1 MGQKVHPRGL
11 RTGILYGW
19 ESKWFSVKDAARY
32 VGEDL
37 KVRAFIKSKLLSAG
51 ISKVEVERAGEKVKV
66 NIFAAKPG
74 LVIGKKGKDI
84 ENLKKELCNLVG
96 RPKDKVAL
104 NIVESRKS
112 EMDAQLLAE
121 SIAFQLE
128 RRVNFR
134 RAMKDAVSKAVR
146 SGAEGVKV
154 SVGGRLNGADI
165 ARTESQKEGRIPLHT
180 LRADI
185 EYGTAEAKTT
195 YGIIG
200 IKTWVFKGERFSQK
214 EQGGAEAL
222 QL

>member
-1 MGQKVHPRGL
+1 MGQKTHPRGL

-19 ESKWFSVKDAARY
+19 ESKWFSTRDAARHI
-32 VGEDL
+32 GEDL
-37 KVRAFIKSKLLSAG
+37 RVRAFVKSKLVSAG
-51 ISKVEVERAGEKVKV
+51 ISRVEVERAGERVKV

-84 ENLKKELCNLVG
+84 EHLKKELCELVK
-96 RPKDKVAL
+96 RSKEKVAL

-121 SIAFQLE
+121 GIAFSLE

-134 RAMKDAVSKAVR
+134 RAMKDAVGKAMR

-154 SVGGRLNGADI
+154 VVGGRLNGADI
-165 ARTESQKEGRIPLHT
+165 ARSESQKEGRIPLHT

-200 IKTWVFKGERFSQK
+200 VKTWVFKGERFSQR
-214 EQGGAEAL
+214 EQGGIEAL

>member
-1 MGQKVHPRGL
+1 
-11 RTGILYGW
+11 
-19 ESKWFSVKDAARY
+19 
-32 VGEDL
+32 
-37 KVRAFIKSKLLSAG
+37 VRAFVKSKLVSAG
-51 ISKVEVERAGEKVKV
+51 ISRVEIERAGERVKV

-84 ENLKKELCNLVG
+84 EHLKKELCDLV
-96 RPKDKVAL
+96 RRSRDKVAL
-104 NIVESRKS
+104 NIVESRKA

-121 SIAFQLE
+121 GIAFSLE

-134 RAMKDAVSKAVR
+134 RAMKDAVGKAMR

-154 SVGGRLNGADI
+154 VVGGRLNGADI
-165 ARTESQKEGRIPLHT
+165 ARSESQKEGRIPLHT

-200 IKTWVFKGERFSQK
+200 VKTWVFKGERFSQR
-214 EQGGAEAL
+214 EQGGIEAL

>member
-1 MGQKVHPRGL
+1 MGQKTHPRGF
-11 RTGILYGW
+11 RTGVIYGW
-19 ESKWFSVKDAARY
+19 ESKWFTTKDAARHL
-32 VGEDL
+32 GEDF
-37 KVRAFIKSKLLSAG
+37 KVRSFVKAKLVSAG
-51 ISKVEVERAGEKVKV
+51 ISRVEIERAGERVKV

-84 ENLKKELCNLVG
+84 EHLKRDICNLVRRG
-96 RPKDKVAL
+96 KDKVAV
-104 NIVESRKS
+104 NIVESRKA

-121 SIAFQLE
+121 GIAFSLE

-134 RAMKDAVSKAVR
+134 RAMKDAVGKAMR

-154 SVGGRLNGADI
+154 CVGGRLNGADI

-200 IKTWVFKGERFSQK
+200 VKTWVFKGERFSQRD
-214 EQGGAEAL
+214 QGGIEAM

>member
-1 MGQKVHPRGL
+1 MGQKTHPRGF
-11 RTGILYGW
+11 RTGVLYGW
-19 ESKWFSVKDAARY
+19 ESRWFTTKDAAKNL
-32 VGEDL
+32 GEDF
-37 KVRAFIKSKLLSAG
+37 KVRTFVKAKLVAAG
-51 ISKVEVERAGEKVKV
+51 ISKIEVERAGERVKI

-84 ENLKKELCNLVG
+84 EHLKRDICNLVRRG
-96 RPKDKVAL
+96 KDKVAVS
-104 NIVESRKS
+104 IVESRKA

-121 SIAFQLE
+121 GIAFSLE

-134 RAMKDAVSKAVR
+134 RAMKDAVGKAMR

-154 SVGGRLNGADI
+154 CVGGRLNGADI
-165 ARTESQKEGRIPLHT
+165 ARSESQKEGRIPLHT

-214 EQGGAEAL
+214 DQGGIEAM

>member
-1 MGQKVHPRGL
+1 MGQKTHPRGL

-19 ESKWFSVKDAARY
+19 ESKWFSQRDAAKY
-32 VGEDL
+32 LGEDL
-37 KVRAFIKSKLLSAG
+37 KVRTFLKAKLLPAG
-51 ISKVEVERAGEKVKV
+51 VSRIEVERAGEKVKI

-84 ENLKKELCNLVG
+84 ENLKTDVCNLVQRG
-96 RPKDKVAL
+96 KDKVAL
-104 NIVESRKS
+104 NIVESRKT

-121 SIAFQLE
+121 GIAFQLE

-134 RAMKDAVSKAVR
+134 RAMKDAVTKAMR

-154 SVGGRLNGADI
+154 CVGGRLNGADI

-185 EYGTAEAKTT
+185 EYATAEAKTT

-200 IKTWVFKGERFSQK
+200 IKTWVLKGERFSQK
-214 EQGGAEAL
+214 EQGSAEAL